1 MDNTNLKFITLKGN
15 FAMGRQYST
24 YLALRE
30 WLSDSTGTN
39 LTRPKS
45 EIKAMEEGLMGDR
58 YTIERQYGERL

>member
-1 MDNTNLKFITLKGN
+1 
-15 FAMGRQYST
+15 MGRQYST

-30 WLSDSTGTN
+30 WLSDDIGTN
-39 LTRPKS
+39 LTRPQS